1 MIQLFKLLLN
11 YNQQI
16 STFMQNNKKII
27 HIDMDYFYA
36 QIEEK
41 DNPYLSDKPFA
52 IGSTNPHRGV
62 LCTSNYIARKFGV
75 KSAMSTSVALRKC
88 PDLILLNT
96 DMKKY
101 KEVSIVLQKIFLS
114 YTHIV
119 EPLSLD
125 EAYLDVTDV
134 QLYSNSATYIAKAI
148 RDDILEKT
156 GLTASAGIAPNKLLA
171 KISSDMNKPN
181 GQYVIKP
188 DEIDSFVK
196 QLSVKKLFGVGRVT
210 HEKLL
215 AMSIETCEDLQKIPL
230 EILTNKFGKYGYSLY
245 NYCRGIDD
253 REVQHERTRKS
264 VGVENTYQQDLQNF
278 DEWIEKLSDLYDKL
292 KARITDEYSSRIIG
306 IFVKVTDNNF
316 TKTSLTKQA
325 STVDLPTLKL
335 LCEELYSKQTLPI
348 RLLGIGV
355 RLGSVDKSQ
364 MVLF

>member
-1 MIQLFKLLLN
+1 MP
-11 YNQQI
+11 
-16 STFMQNNKKII
+16 NNKKII

-41 DNPYLSDKPFA
+41 DNPSLRDKPFA

-62 LCTSNYIARKFGV
+62 LCTSNYVARKFGV

-88 PDLILLNT
+88 PELILLDV

-101 KEVSIVLQKIFLS
+101 KEVSKVLREIFLS

-134 QLYSNSATYIAKAI
+134 QKHSNSATYIAKAI
-148 RDDILEKT
+148 RDDILIKT

-171 KISSDMNKPN
+171 KISSDINKPN
-181 GQYVIKP
+181 GMYVIKP
-188 DEIDSFVK
+188 DEIDAFIEK
-196 QLSVKKLFGVGRVT
+196 LPVKKLFGVGEVT

-215 AMSIETCEDLQKIPL
+215 AMDIKTCKDLQLISL
-230 EILTNKFGKYGYSLY
+230 ETLTTKFGKYGYSLY
-245 NYCRGIDD
+245 NYCRGIDN
-253 REVQHERTRKS
+253 REVQYQRIRKS
-264 VGVENTYQQDLQNF
+264 VGVENTYQQDLQNL
-278 DEWIEKLSDLYDKL
+278 DEWFEKLDDLYAKFT
-292 KARITDEYSSRIIG
+292 ARMSDEYTQQVVG
-306 IFVKVTDNNF
+306 VFVKVTDSKFN
-316 TKTSLTKQA
+316 KTSVTRQA
-325 STVDLPTLKL
+325 SSIDLASLKL

-355 RLGSVDKSQ
+355 RLGSVDKKQ
-364 MVLF
+364 MALF